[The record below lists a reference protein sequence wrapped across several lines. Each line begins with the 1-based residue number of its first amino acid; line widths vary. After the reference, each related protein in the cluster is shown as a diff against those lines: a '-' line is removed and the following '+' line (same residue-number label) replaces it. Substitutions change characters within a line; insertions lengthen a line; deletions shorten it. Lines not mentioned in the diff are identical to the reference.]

1 MNVTRW
7 CSGCAAD
14 VEFEPFDCADHPE
27 DCIELVCVLCG
38 CGIELPPV
46 RIVAVGVDARVS
58 PAA

>member
-14 VEFEPFDCADHPE
+14 VEFDRIDCADHPE

-38 CGIELPPV
+38 EGIELPAPQVGPV
-46 RIVAVGVDARVS
+46 RRRS
-58 PAA
+58 RRSAA